1 MSDRQATGSS
11 RLLTKLHEAVKE
23 KKFYEAHQLLKTLS
37 FRYTTTK
44 KYDELE
50 ELLVKYSGFLLDHKQ
65 YESGMDVAI
74 MLSKL
79 YATAEFPVTE
89 KRISDSVSLLQKMPN
104 SPERLNFIS
113 GVVEWARDSELV
125 GEVHAAATKLYITDR
140 DFGDAWRHIMRINDG
155 EQAATLTLQIMTL
168 MKGYLRLSE
177 VDLVIGHL
185 VIAFLVGKRVAH
197 AESAFMKLVKECP
210 IQDRPPLFN
219 GLRYLIE
226 AAKTNDA
233 QAFKAVRDLYEPS
246 FCRDPMLRKL
256 VANAGKSL
264 FNLPDSRVDRQS
276 GGGLMPMLLNAFL
289 NPAE

>member
-1 MSDRQATGSS
+1 MADRQAGGSS
-11 RLLTKLHEAVKE
+11 RLLIKLHEAVQE
-23 KKFYEAHQLLKTLS
+23 NKFYEAHQLLKTLS
-37 FRYTTTK
+37 FRYTSTK

-50 ELLVKYSGFLLDHKQ
+50 NLLVKYSGFLLDNKQ
-65 YESGMDVAI
+65 HESGMDVAI

-104 SPERLNFIS
+104 SPERINFIS
-113 GVVEWARDSELV
+113 GVVEWARDSELI
-125 GEVHAAATKLYITDR
+125 GELHATATKLYITDR

-155 EQAATLTLQIMTL
+155 EEAAALTLQIIAL
-168 MKGYLRLSE
+168 MKGFIRLAE
-177 VDLVIGHL
+177 VDLVIAHL
-185 VIAFLVGKRVAH
+185 VIAFLVGKRIAP
-197 AESAFMKLVKECP
+197 AESAFMKLVKESP

-219 GLRYLIE
+219 ALRYLIE
-226 AAKTNDA
+226 AAKTKDA
-233 QAFKAVRDLYEPS
+233 QAFKAIRDLYEPS

-264 FNLPDSRVDRQS
+264 FNLPDSRYDRQG

-289 NPAE
+289 NPVE